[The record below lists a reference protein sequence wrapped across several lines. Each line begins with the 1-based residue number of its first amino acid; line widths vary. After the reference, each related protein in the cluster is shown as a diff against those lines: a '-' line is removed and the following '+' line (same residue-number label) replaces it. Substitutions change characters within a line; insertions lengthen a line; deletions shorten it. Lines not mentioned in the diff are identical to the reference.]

1 MSTEYT
7 YDAASDIYANESYEI
22 AKTKLNPRTFGSLG
36 GVYWPHSHV
45 HPRVRSE
52 IYYTEYL
59 KLFADEIPII
69 PSTVSYGT
77 LNGEM
82 LNFVIESKYSDHVP
96 TLYLED
102 NGSAFGVWPPY
113 PSPGGGIPPW
123 GSSLN
128 NAPHTFRDKTSQ
140 FINFMVFSSQFG
152 PRWDSTVGYYNPYG
166 IPQVYSTSQW
176 YAAGR
181 NYDRV
186 VERVAHM
193 NVIKTSYYAENC
205 ATPLVEAGDLNFAGD
220 FIKLIYNTNDPADGI
235 DPRQSAIIN
244 SVGTTSVAADQ
255 VRIHY
260 NRFYEEMTVFPLQ
273 RRDLKKRFGAFD
285 LTIPTLKAYTGIIMD
300 EMRDLSKKIKLMQ
313 SRENRLFL
321 RNSQPNTLMPK
332 DLGRLTS
339 YVEYNS
345 KILSMLETVSLVGG
359 RSRTASVYDPPSSPT
374 GGSY

>member
-1 MSTEYT
+1 M
-7 YDAASDIYANESYEI
+7 I
-22 AKTKLNPRTFGSLG
+22 
-36 GVYWPHSHV
+36 
-45 HPRVRSE
+45 
-52 IYYTEYL
+52 
-59 KLFADEIPII
+59 
-69 PSTVSYGT
+69 
-77 LNGEM
+77 
-82 LNFVIESKYSDHVP
+82 
-96 TLYLED
+96 
-102 NGSAFGVWPPY
+102 
-113 PSPGGGIPPW
+113 
-123 GSSLN
+123 
-128 NAPHTFRDKTSQ
+128 
-140 FINFMVFSSQFG
+140 
-152 PRWDSTVGYYNPYG
+152 
-166 IPQVYSTSQW
+166 
-176 YAAGR
+176 
-181 NYDRV
+181 
-186 VERVAHM
+186 
-193 NVIKTSYYAENC
+193 
-205 ATPLVEAGDLNFAGD
+205 
-220 FIKLIYNTNDPADGI
+220 IKLIYNTNDPADGI